1 MLTGVPGGKLPAG
14 YQIQIVP
21 LQYVGVT
28 EIQNI
33 LKPMVTP
40 TTILRADL
48 ARNLLMLAGTAEQ
61 LQGIK
66 ETIALFDVDFMR
78 GMSFGIFPLHNVD
91 AATIY
96 QELDEIFGLTGES
109 PLAGMFK
116 IIPIERLN
124 ALLVITPQSRYL
136 QKVRTWISR
145 LDKANTSASG
155 GVIVYRVQHLKAV
168 DLAAT
173 LNDIFISGRRKTTRP
188 PSLAPGRK
196 AVKITSKGK
205 QQKGTQQRSTN
216 RQIRITA
223 GDVGD
228 VRIIADEQNN
238 SLIIVATAQEYEA
251 IRNVIKQLDVQPLQ
265 VLIEAAILAIR
276 LDDDLKYGVEWK
288 FKNSLPGGREGLG
301 QLGPLIDTALAS
313 STGGF
318 SYLIKKADDIEA
330 IIHARQEKKNIN
342 VLSSPSLMVL
352 NNQEAKIQVGDQ
364 VPILTSSTTNT
375 SGGSS
380 PLITNN
386 IEMRDTGVTLT
397 VTPRVNAG
405 GMVIMDIEQSV
416 DTPQRTTTSGIDSPT
431 ILQRSLN
438 STVVIHSGETV
449 VLGGLIS
456 TTFEENRTGV
466 PWLMDIPYLGA
477 LFSTTNRNK
486 VKDELVVLITPKV
499 IGGKLDAREVTR
511 EYKRQLSSIFED
523 VEAMKKASEAE
534 ANQP

>member
-1 MLTGVPGGKLPAG
+1 
-14 YQIQIVP
+14 
-21 LQYVGVT
+21 
-28 EIQNI
+28 
-33 LKPMVTP
+33 MVTP
-40 TTILRADL
+40 TTILRADP
-48 ARNLLMLAGTAEQ
+48 ARNLLMLAGTTQQ
-61 LQGIK
+61 LQSIK
-66 ETIALFDVDFMR
+66 ETITLFDVDYMR

-91 AATIY
+91 AATIH

-124 ALLVITPQSRYL
+124 ALLVITPQSGYL

-155 GVIVYRVQHLKAV
+155 GVIVHRVQHLKAV

-173 LNDIFISGRRKTTRP
+173 LNDIFISGRWKTTRPP

-251 IRNVIKQLDVQPLQ
+251 IRTVIKQLDVQPLQ
-265 VLIEAAILAIR
+265 VLIEAKILAIR
-276 LDDDLKYGVEWK
+276 LDDELKYGVEWK
-288 FKNSLPGGREGLG
+288 FKNSLPGNGREGLG
-301 QLGPLIDTALAS
+301 QLGKLGDAFLAA

-318 SYLIKKADDIEA
+318 SYLIQKADNIEA
-330 IIHARQEKKNIN
+330 IIHATQSKGNIK
-342 VLSSPSLMVL
+342 VLSSPSMMVL

-364 VPILTSSTTNT
+364 VPILTSTTTNT
-375 SGGSS
+375 SGGAN

-386 IEMRDTGVTLT
+386 IEMHDTGVKLN

-416 DTPQRTTTSGIDSPT
+416 DNVKQEKTGSDTVPSPT
-431 ILQRSLN
+431 ILQRSFN
-438 STVVIHSGETV
+438 STVAIHSGETV

-456 TTFEENRTGV
+456 ET
-466 PWLMDIPYLGA
+466 YLC
-477 LFSTTNRNK
+477 T
-486 VKDELVVLITPKV
+486 
-499 IGGKLDAREVTR
+499 
-511 EYKRQLSSIFED
+511 
-523 VEAMKKASEAE
+523 
-534 ANQP
+534 